1 MQYEFRYQGI
11 TSQGKGVQGIVL
23 ASSKGKA
30 KKIIDEFSEKHKIR
44 INSIQKRS
52 LFLYNL
58 KLPNG
63 KKVKG
68 RQYAYTKGEVSR
80 ALVSMGYKNAKIEK
94 AIIDIK
100 LKPPFA
106 SILMFVNLSS
116 FLLKEKM
123 SYDKILRML
132 ADEESNL
139 TLKESLKKI
148 ESELKKGKE
157 GTEVFARHQDVF
169 GKFPAYMLGLA
180 TKSGNMAEVYDATAK
195 FMEREMEY
203 KKSLR
208 SALLMPAF
216 TVLAM
221 FGAVL
226 YYVIKVFPDTAK
238 MFLRFDIELPPMTA
252 ATLDISDYFAVNWWW
267 IVLIII
273 IPIIASALWWRTP
286 KGMYWRDKNLI
297 KLPVMGHL
305 IHKSSIEIFFR
316 VFSAIYAGAENN
328 IETLTASAEACR
340 NKFMEKG
347 VKEVAIPLM
356 LKEGMSLVPALEKA
370 DVFNQSTL
378 SRLKT
383 GTESGNILQSAQQIA
398 TFYEKETTY
407 KMENIIQSIQVFV
420 GMFIAIVI
428 TLLTVVSSEVAM
440 ISPNTP
446 GM

>member
-11 TSQGKGVQGIVL
+11 TAQGKGVQGIVL
-23 ASSKGKA
+23 ASNKRKA
-30 KKIIDEFSEKHKIR
+30 KQLIDNFAQKHKIR
-44 INSIQKRS
+44 INSVLKRS

-80 ALVSMGYKNAKIEK
+80 ALANMGHKNAKIEK

-100 LKPPFA
+100 IKPPFA

-132 ADEESNL
+132 ADEETNL

-148 ESELKKGKE
+148 ESDLKKGKE

-208 SALLMPAF
+208 QAMLMPAF
-216 TVLAM
+216 TVMAM

-238 MFLRFDIELPPMTA
+238 MFLKFGIDLPPMTA
-252 ATLDISDYFAVNWWW
+252 TTLDISDYLAVNWWW
-267 IVLIII
+267 IVLIHVV
-273 IPIIASALWWRTP
+273 PIIAAALWWRTP
-286 KGMYWRDKNLI
+286 NGMIWRDRNMI
-297 KLPVMGHL
+297 KLPVIGHL

-340 NKFMEKG
+340 NKFMERG
-347 VKEVAIPLM
+347 VKEIAIPLM
-356 LKEGMSLVPALEKA
+356 LKDGMSLVPALEKA

-378 SRLKT
+378 SRLTT

-407 KMENIIQSIQVFV
+407 KMETIIQSIQVFI

-428 TLLTVVSSEVAM
+428 TLLTVVSSEIAM